1 MNFYASREFL
11 DAAALVYFKGQD
23 AAIENVRI
31 GDDVLRLLV
40 IDGKKI
46 VTRLLFLD
54 FHLPLTANEIVGPVR
69 RGRDAQRVSRGII
82 DAEAWSG
89 TQQQGMDLAPFI
101 DWSRFA
107 CFGDFQEQLLAR
119 HHGLVRDRERRGRA
133 LASKHGDVVF
143 AMDDR
148 NDDVLALARQWK
160 GRQLREIGFPDFFE
174 NPQTME
180 FFEALRDRDLLVSST
195 LRAGGRLVS
204 EWIGFVHE
212 ATWSG
217 WIFTYDPAFKKYS
230 AGHQLL
236 IRMLEESYRRGHRE
250 FDFSV
255 GAPDYKM
262 LYATH
267 GRVLGSIGTP
277 SLQRAAELFGRNL
290 LNKHS
295 PKLFAHA
302 LRAKW
307 AFDKALKRGIV
318 NPVVSVERGR

>member
-1 MNFYASREFL
+1 MNFYASRDFL
-11 DAAALVYFKGQD
+11 NAAASVYFKGRD
-23 AAIENVRI
+23 AAIEDVRI

-54 FHLPLTANEIVGPVR
+54 FHLPLAADEVQGPVR
-69 RGRDAQRVSRGII
+69 RGRDAQRVCRGVI

-89 TQQQGMDLAPFI
+89 TQYQSMDLAPFI
-101 DWSRFA
+101 DWSQFA
-107 CFGDFQEQLLAR
+107 CFNDFQTKLLAR

-133 LASKHGDVVF
+133 LASKYGDLVF
-143 AMDDR
+143 TMDDR
-148 NDDVLALARQWK
+148 NGDVLALARQWK
-160 GRQLREIGFPDFFE
+160 GRQMCEIGYPDFFE

-180 FFEALRDRDLLVSST
+180 FLETLRGRGLLVSST
-195 LRAGGRLVS
+195 LRAGRRLIS
-204 EWIGFVHE
+204 AWIGFVHE
-212 ATWSG
+212 GTWSG

-236 IRMLEESYRRGHRE
+236 IRMLEESCRRGHRE

-262 LYATH
+262 FYATH
-267 GRVLGSIGTP
+267 GRLLGSIGTP
-277 SLQRAAELFGRNL
+277 SLQRSVELFARNL
-290 LNKHS
+290 LSERS

-307 AFDKALKRGIV
+307 VFNKTVKRITAI
-318 NPVVSVERGR
+318 PVAATERGR